1 MPFPFHRTGHRPL
14 LSARGPVAVAIF
26 ALLVGV
32 SVACVPSESA
42 RTDDDAASQTDR
54 SSQTNRFA
62 PDLAAP
68 SEDVRTIQVYA
79 GSNEQSLPVIP
90 LNGEETIQL
99 EFDLMERQG
108 RPLSIYF
115 DHADRSWQRDLSP
128 SQYLESFQKDDLLR
142 YDPSIG
148 TEIPYVHYRY
158 EFPND
163 DIRFRVSG
171 NYVLRVTEQGN
182 PDEVLFERAFFVAEE
197 TGGLE
202 LSADGVVISGQ
213 RQPSIRPIARY
224 LPPSEIRGNPFGY
237 TACFLRNGRLPEA
250 RCEDRPRLTD
260 APALRF
266 ELPRDRAFA
275 PVAADYFLDLST
287 LRVGGSI
294 EAIDRSTTPFGVLLE
309 PDFAEFAGSSLGP
322 TLNGQTVVRG
332 AQSMQNPEVSSEYVR
347 TTFAFVPPNERPLR
361 GRLRVAGSFTGMQVD
376 PALDLD
382 FVADRGRDEGQ
393 VLLKQGHYEYY
404 YDTTDPAL
412 RRVLRQNLPRS
423 TNTYTTFV
431 YYEDVRL
438 NTDRLLI
445 TRSFRQ

>member
-1 MPFPFHRTGHRPL
+1 MFFPFHRTGHRPPI
-14 LSARGPVAVAIF
+14 SARGPVAVALF
-26 ALLVGV
+26 ALLMGLA
-32 SVACVPSESA
+32 VACVPSEST
-42 RTDDDAASQTDR
+42 RSDEETESQTDR
-54 SSQTNRFA
+54 KARTNRFA

-79 GSNEQSLPVIP
+79 GSDERSLPIIR

-128 SQYLESFQKDDLLR
+128 SQYLESFQDDDLLE

-182 PDEVLFERAFFVAEE
+182 PDEVLFERAFFIAEE
-197 TGGLE
+197 AGGLE

-250 RCEDRPRLTD
+250 KCEDRPRLTD

-294 EAIDRSTTPFGVLLE
+294 EAVDRSTTPFGVLLE

-322 TLNGQTVVRG
+322 TLNGQTVIRG

-347 TTFAFVPPNERPLR
+347 TTFAFVPPNERPVR

-382 FVADRGRDEGQ
+382 FVADRGRYEGQ

-412 RRVLRQNLPRS
+412 RRTLQQNLPRS

>member
-1 MPFPFHRTGHRPL
+1 MGL
-14 LSARGPVAVAIF
+14 A
-26 ALLVGV
+26 
-32 SVACVPSESA
+32 VACVPSEST
-42 RTDDDAASQTDR
+42 RSDEETESQTDR
-54 SSQTNRFA
+54 KARTNRFA

-79 GSNEQSLPVIP
+79 GSDERSLPVIR
-90 LNGEETIQL
+90 LNGDETIQL

-128 SQYLESFQKDDLLR
+128 SQYLESFQDDDLLE

-182 PDEVLFERAFFVAEE
+182 PDEVLFERAFFIAEE
-197 TGGLE
+197 AGGLE

-250 RCEDRPRLTD
+250 KCEDRPRLTD

-294 EAIDRSTTPFGVLLE
+294 EAVDRSTTPFGVLLE

-322 TLNGQTVVRG
+322 TLNGQTVIRG

-347 TTFAFVPPNERPLR
+347 TTFAFVPPNERPVR

-382 FVADRGRDEGQ
+382 FVADRGRYEGQ

-412 RRVLRQNLPRS
+412 RRTLQQNLPRS